1 MTVRPLSK
9 MGSWRSVHAMIV
21 GLLCEEETRVEPNT
35 SISDGAHTLPRLIHA
50 PPLSSVSLP
59 LSE

>member
-1 MTVRPLSK
+1 M
-9 MGSWRSVHAMIV
+9 HAMSV
-21 GLLCEEETRVEPNT
+21 GLFWGDPVRTEPQT

-50 PPLSSVSLP
+50 PLLSSVSLP